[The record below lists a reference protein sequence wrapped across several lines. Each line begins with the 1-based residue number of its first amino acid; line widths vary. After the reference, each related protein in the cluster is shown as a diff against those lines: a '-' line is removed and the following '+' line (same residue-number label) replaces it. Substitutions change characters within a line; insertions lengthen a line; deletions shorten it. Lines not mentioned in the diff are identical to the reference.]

1 MMGLKAINNKPKPE
15 LIDDENPEKTLEM
28 FNTAK
33 TTAELLP
40 QLVHCNNESVV
51 DFNRD
56 WQEMQRGEYYP
67 VETLWGDIDFTINE
81 E

>member
-1 MMGLKAINNKPKPE
+1 
-15 LIDDENPEKTLEM
+15 M

-33 TTAELLP
+33 TSAELLP